1 MKIASAIGS
10 CLLIISCGLWSYR
23 ATHRPEGFA
32 DNDDSSTADSVSG
45 EIRLQTK
52 PTVAKKNE
60 ADRLT
65 DSRDSSVAPATVLAR
80 PTLTSSQTSGGEA
93 VGSDGPLNADV
104 LAVPENLRLTAK
116 GWGAAD
122 NPGREWVE
130 SIPPEAFKKD
140 W

>member
-1 MKIASAIGS
+1 MKIATAIGS

-32 DNDDSSTADSVSG
+32 GNDDSSTADSVSA
-45 EIRLQTK
+45 EIRPQTK
-52 PTVAKKNE
+52 PTLAKRIE
-60 ADRLT
+60 TERFT
-65 DSRDSSVAPATVLAR
+65 DSRESSVAPTTVIAS
-80 PTLTSSQTSGGEA
+80 PTLTSSQTSEGEA
-93 VGSDGPLNADV
+93 VGSDDSLNADV
-104 LAVPENLRLTAK
+104 QADPENLRLTTK

-122 NPGREWVE
+122 TSDREWVE